1 MLSVNMDA
9 KTIES
14 IKRLDFG
21 KLWGKIEL
29 TIRDGKVTMLEEKET
44 IKLD

>member
-1 MLSVNMDA
+1 MDT
-9 KTIES
+9 KTIEA

-21 KLWGKIEL
+21 KFWGKVEL
-29 TIRDGKVTMLEEKET
+29 TIRDGKVTMLEQKET

>member
-1 MLSVNMDA
+1 MDT
-9 KTIES
+9 KTLEA

-21 KLWGKIEL
+21 KFWGKVEL
-29 TIRDGKVTMLEEKET
+29 TIRDGKVTLISETRT

>member
-1 MLSVNMDA
+1 MDA
-9 KTIES
+9 KAIEA

-21 KLWGKIEL
+21 KFWGKVEL

-44 IKLD
+44 IKLE

>member
-1 MLSVNMDA
+1 MDA
-9 KTIES
+9 KTLEA

-21 KLWGKIEL
+21 KLWGKVEL
-29 TIRDGKVTMLEEKET
+29 TIRDGKVTMLEEKQT